1 MLRANRAL
9 PGLAERLLR
18 PQRVGV
24 FGHRGVGKTT
34 LLSVLYREASAG
46 RLTGCRLAAA
56 DAGTAEYLAD
66 KIRQLESGQVLPGT
80 LAETDLHLNL
90 YQGPTRIE
98 LVFKD
103 YQGEH
108 VELGRDEPIHQFLRD
123 CDAVWL
129 CTDASALAA
138 TGLLRRQQEFEQ
150 LLESYLAKEPGP
162 TMSRPFALLLTKADL
177 LEASPEQCA
186 EALAMTRHSLE
197 THCQNSELFAVS
209 TLEREADH
217 FRLAPKNLDQPLVWL
232 ATALQAQ
239 DETRIERLWAE
250 HPRDLTLLT
259 RCVNAFARRY
269 PAASSVSA
277 YQQRLRHLRRRLL
290 GRRGL
295 VGAGLA
301 ACLALGLLSYDALG
315 RQAAERFEAENAQD
329 PAAALGEWEKYQQWH
344 PTRHLLAPD
353 AERDERE
360 RVKRLETEAKRRAYE
375 QRLAELKRGADDGD
389 VDAEALAQQFAA
401 FRQEY
406 ADADAADWQA
416 LQELVDRRRAELRAR
431 RAKQDYEA
439 ILAAEHRAVDPQVLL
454 SLADRFIAEHAG
466 SAQEEPVRYRRA
478 DYRARIDVR
487 DIEDARGYSRQH
499 PLHFQTRRERFQR
512 YLERHPANGC
522 FVKEAEQAL
531 VAINGEW
538 DRHDFRA
545 IRDHFEQ
552 SPGDLPNLVARCR
565 AYVGAHP
572 QGQFVNSANEL
583 LGWSERVGAT
593 RDYRVV
599 LKRGE
604 FEKKI
609 ARFFS
614 LGPDLSVE
622 IEVKGVR
629 YGPSNIVK
637 NQYTPEWEYEFPRAI
652 RWKLGD
658 PVKVIVTDHDWKDR
672 AVVTIESEEG
682 DPLAMRLLAGEIASG
697 PNRVVFESD
706 FRMPVLPR
714 IE

>member
-56 DAGTAEYLAD
+56 DASTAEYLAD

-108 VELGRDEPIHQFLRD
+108 VELGREEPIHQFLRD

-129 CTDASALAA
+129 CADAASLA
-138 TGLLRRQQEFEQ
+138 TSNLLRRQQEFEQ
-150 LLESYLAKEPGP
+150 LVEAYLAKESGA
-162 TMSRPFALLLTKADL
+162 TMSRPFALILTKADL
-177 LEASPEQCA
+177 LAASAEQCS

-197 THCQNSELFAVS
+197 THCSNSELFAVS
-209 TLEREADH
+209 TLEREDEH
-217 FRLAPKNLDQPLVWL
+217 FRLAPKNLDQPLAWL

-239 DETRIERLWAE
+239 DEARIERLWAE
-250 HPRDLTLLT
+250 RDLALLT
-259 RCVNAFARRY
+259 RCVTAFARRY
-269 PAASSVSA
+269 PAAASVSTYHA
-277 YQQRLRHLRRRLL
+277 RLRQLRRRLL
-290 GRRGL
+290 GRRSL
-295 VGAGLA
+295 VGAALA
-301 ACLALGLLSYDALG
+301 ACLTLGVLSYDALG
-315 RQAAERFEAENAQD
+315 RQAAERFEAENAHD

-344 PTRHLLAPD
+344 PTRHLLTPE
-353 AERDERE
+353 AEREERDH
-360 RVKRLETEAKRRAYE
+360 VKQLEKEGKRRAYE
-375 QRLAELKRGADDGD
+375 QRLAELKRGAEDRDA
-389 VDAEALAQQFAA
+389 DAEALAQQFVA

-406 ADADAADWQA
+406 PDADRGDWQA
-416 LQELVDRRRAELRAR
+416 LQEIVDRRRAELRAR
-431 RAKQDYEA
+431 RARQDYEA
-439 ILAAEHRAVDPQVLL
+439 ILAAEHRAMDPQALL
-454 SLADRFIAEHAG
+454 ALADRFIAEHAG

-478 DYRARIDVR
+478 DYRARVDVR
-487 DIEDARGYSRQH
+487 DIEDARAYSRQH
-499 PLHFQTRRERFQR
+499 PLHFQTRLERFQR

-538 DRHDFRA
+538 DRYDFRA

-552 SPGDLPNLVARCR
+552 SPGDLPNLAARCR
-565 AYVGAHP
+565 AYIGAHP
-572 QGQFVNSANEL
+572 QGQFVNSAQEL
-583 LGWSERVGAT
+583 LGWSERVGT
-593 RDYRVV
+593 SRDYRVV
-599 LKRGE
+599 LRRGE
-604 FEKKI
+604 FDKKI

-629 YGPSNIVK
+629 YGPSNIVR

-658 PVKVIVTDHDWKDR
+658 PVKIIVTDHDWKDR
-672 AVVTIESEEG
+672 VVMTIESEEG
-682 DPLAMRLLAGEIASG
+682 DPLAMRLLAGENSSG
-697 PNRVVFESD
+697 SNRVVFESD

-714 IE
+714 VD